1 LNKSTSLVARA
12 DGTLETG
19 LIRHHMDPWDTGD
32 PRIDRYDDQDTATS
46 DMPAPAGRESREQ

>member
-1 LNKSTSLVARA
+1 MTPLRRA